1 MTEVSFDG
9 NTVFGNNAPTF
20 SGKAD
25 DFERFSKMVRY
36 WKIQSPLK
44 PEKLAGKL
52 ILCQTDS
59 QVLDVLMDLD
69 EKTVES
75 EGGLDAVMAALAAK
89 YKIDSEDMA
98 WPSFDA
104 FDSINRGKNESGEQF
119 VLRFEL
125 LYSKVRSYDSEFTMS
140 DRSLAMLCLRRMNI
154 TQEHRALILG
164 QITGPIT
171 TRKIVKAIKKV
182 FTSDVPQEITP
193 KEKKEDTVEGV
204 VFMAPEDGEMDDN
217 DNAYFIRKGNKFFPA
232 RNNNNHK
239 NDNAMICE
247 RCGKSGHEAANC
259 TLNWQQARDSLKKIT
274 LSGGPFPRGTSY
286 MFMPMNADDD
296 DEMMNGGFDNA
307 GMYFGE
313 IVPEFLDSDYTDAF
327 EQ

>member
-1 MTEVSFDG
+1 MTIPSF
-9 NTVFGNNAPTF
+9 
-20 SGKAD
+20 
-25 DFERFSKMVRY
+25 
-36 WKIQSPLK
+36 
-44 PEKLAGKL
+44 
-52 ILCQTDS
+52 ILCQTDA

-75 EGGLDAVMAALAAK
+75 EGGLDAVTSALAEK
-89 YKIDSEDMA
+89 YKIDNEDMA

-125 LYSKVRSYDSEFTMS
+125 SYSKVRSYDSEFTMS

-164 QITGPIT
+164 QINGPIT

-193 KEKKEDTVEGV
+193 KDKKEDTVSTDEKGV
-204 VFMAPEDGEMDDN
+204 AFMAPEDDEMDDN

-232 RNNNNHK
+232 RNNNHK

-247 RCGKSGHEAANC
+247 RCGKPGHEAPSC
-259 TLNWQQARDSLKKIT
+259 MLT
-274 LSGGPFPRGTSY
+274 
-286 MFMPMNADDD
+286 
-296 DEMMNGGFDNA
+296 
-307 GMYFGE
+307 
-313 IVPEFLDSDYTDAF
+313 
-327 EQ
+327 